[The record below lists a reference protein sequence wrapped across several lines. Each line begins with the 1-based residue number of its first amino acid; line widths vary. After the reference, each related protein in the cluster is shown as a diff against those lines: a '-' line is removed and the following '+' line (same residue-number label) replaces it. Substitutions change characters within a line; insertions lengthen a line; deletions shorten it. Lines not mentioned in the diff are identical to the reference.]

1 MKKLGFGAMRLPVL
15 DKDDPSKVDIELLK
29 KMVDVYME
37 RGFNYFDTAFFYHG
51 GNSERAIK
59 AALVDRYPRDSFTI
73 TTKLPSGEIKS
84 YEDRDRVFNEQKER
98 LGIDYF
104 DYYWLHGIMHTSL
117 ERGFNKYDCFTWLA
131 EKKAQGLVKHIG
143 FSFHDDAE
151 LLDEILTNHP
161 EMDYVQLQLNYLDWE
176 SYDIQS
182 RKCYEVCVKHNKQV
196 MVMEPV
202 KGGALAEANLSDR
215 VIKTFKDYDPSM
227 SVASWGI
234 RFAATLPNVYMVL
247 SGMTTLEQVEDNTS
261 YMQDFVPLTEE
272 EMNMCLKVAEMIN
285 EERPIDCTACRY
297 CTEGCPQQIRIPD
310 YFKMYNRLKQTV
322 SQGTINRIH
331 EQQYNEFVKN
341 NAHPSEC
348 LECGQCED
356 ACPQH
361 LPIIQYL
368 KDVVEAFE

>member
-29 KMVDVYME
+29 KMIDVYME
-37 RGFNYFDTAFFYHG
+37 RGFSYFDTAYVYHG
-51 GNSERAIK
+51 GNSERALK

-73 TTKLPSGEIKS
+73 TTKLPSAAVKS
-84 YEDRDRVFNEQKER
+84 YEDRDRVFNEQMER

-104 DYYWLHGIMHTSL
+104 DYYWLHCVMNSSL
-117 ERGFNKYDCFTWLA
+117 EKAFDKYDCFTWLS

-143 FSFHDDAE
+143 FSFHGDAE
-151 LLDEILTNHP
+151 LLDEVLMKHP

-182 RKCYEVCVKHNKQV
+182 KRCYEVCQKYNKPV
-196 MVMEPV
+196 IVMEPV
-202 KGGALAEANLSDR
+202 KGGALAEDNLSDR
-215 VIKTFKDYDPSM
+215 INMVFKDYDPSM

-234 RFAATLPNVYMVL
+234 RFAATLPDVYMVL
-247 SGMTTLEQVEDNTS
+247 SGMSTMEQVEDNTN

-285 EERPIDCTACRY
+285 AERPIDCTACRY

-310 YFKMYNRLKQTV
+310 YFKMYNRLKQTT
-322 SQGTINRIH
+322 SQGTIGRMH
-331 EQQYNEFVKN
+331 EQYNEFIKTN
-341 NAHPSEC
+341 TNPSEC